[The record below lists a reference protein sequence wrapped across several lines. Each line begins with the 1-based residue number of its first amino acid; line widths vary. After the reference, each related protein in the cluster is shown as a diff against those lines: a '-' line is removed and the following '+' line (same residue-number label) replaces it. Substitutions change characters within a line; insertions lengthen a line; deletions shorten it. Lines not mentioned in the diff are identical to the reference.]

1 MTLPSRAL
9 SNSTARDAVPLRAL
23 VVGAGGLGRVWVKTV
38 EEYSETAV
46 AGIVDI
52 RPEAAE
58 AAAVEAGLEDVYT
71 GSSLD
76 EALEATRPDFV
87 VDVTVPSVH
96 HEVVIPSLEAGV
108 PVLGEKPMTDSMEKA
123 RAMVAASERAGKLYM
138 VSQSRRFDPNL
149 FAFRELIKQEA
160 GLPLGILNADFYIG
174 HHMDV
179 FRHSIEHILLLDMG
193 VHIFDKARFISGEE
207 PVAVYC
213 EDYNPSWS
221 WLKGM
226 SSASAIFEMTNGLR
240 FTFRGSWVS
249 EGRHTSWQSE
259 WRAVGPHGSVTWDG
273 LSEPVA
279 EVAIGHGER
288 GLLLEQRLLETIP
301 QVEFQ
306 FAGSLREFVRALR
319 TGETPMGECHDN
331 IKTLAMALG
340 AIRSSETKQRVA
352 IDLPSD
358 LSVTGGAA

>member
-1 MTLPSRAL
+1 VTGP
-9 SNSTARDAVPLRAL
+9 PLRAL
-23 VVGAGGLGRVWVKTV
+23 VVGAGGLGQVWVKTIHAF
-38 EEYSETAV
+38 EETEV

-52 RPEAAE
+52 RPGVAESAARN
-58 AAAVEAGLEDVYT
+58 AGLEGIYLGT
-71 GSSLD
+71 GVD
-76 EALEATRPDFV
+76 EALHAVAPDFV
-87 VDVTVPSVH
+87 VDVTIPSVH
-96 HEVVIPSLEAGV
+96 HEVVIQALEWGA
-108 PVLGEKPMTDSMEKA
+108 PVLGEKPMSDSMEKA
-123 RAMVAASERAGKLYM
+123 RAMVAASERSGLLYM

-149 FAFRELIKQEA
+149 FSFRELARQEA

-174 HHMDV
+174 HHMET
-179 FRHSIEHILLLDMG
+179 FRHGLQHVLLLDMG

-213 EDYNPSWS
+213 EDFNPHWS
-221 WLKGM
+221 WLEGM

-259 WRAVGPHGSVTWDG
+259 WRAVGPHGSATWDG
-273 LSEPVA
+273 LTEPVA
-279 EVAIGHGER
+279 EVAISLGAGDWVSQF
-288 GLLLEQRLLETIP
+288 EQRTPTSMPEV
-301 QVEFQ
+301 QRE

-340 AIRSSETKQRVA
+340 AIESAETKQRVE
-352 IDLPSD
+352 IDL
-358 LSVTGGAA
+358 A

>member
-1 MTLPSRAL
+1 MTDS
-9 SNSTARDAVPLRAL
+9 PLRAL
-23 VVGAGGLGRVWVKTV
+23 VVGAGGLGQQWLKIIDACEAT
-38 EEYSETAV
+38 EV

-52 RPEAAE
+52 RPGAAE
-58 AAAVEAGLEDVYT
+58 SAAQGAGLDGIHLGT
-71 GSSLD
+71 SLD
-76 EALEATRPDFV
+76 EALDSVAPDFV
-87 VDVTVPSVH
+87 LDVTIPSVH
-96 HEVVIPSLEAGV
+96 HDVVIRALEWGA

-123 RAMVAASERAGKLYM
+123 RAMVAAAERSGQLYM

-149 FAFRELIKQEA
+149 FSFRQLARQEA

-174 HHMDV
+174 HHMES
-179 FRHSIEHILLLDMG
+179 FRHGLEHVLLLDMG

-213 EDYNPSWS
+213 EDFNPSWS
-221 WLKGM
+221 WLRGM
-226 SSASAIFEMTNGLR
+226 SSATAIFEMTNGLR

-273 LSEPVA
+273 ATKPVA
-279 EVAIGHGER
+279 EVAISLESGAWVSQ
-288 GLLLEQRLLETIP
+288 LEQRTP
-301 QVEFQ
+301 VTVPDVQPQ
-306 FAGSLREFVRALR
+306 FAGSLSEFVRALR

-340 AIRSSETKQRVA
+340 AIQSAETRQRVT
-352 IDLPSD
+352 IDL
-358 LSVTGGAA
+358 A